1 MKNKV
6 IFLSLVFMSVIILNN
21 MDYLNSPNA
30 DQLSKIKVIS
40 VIELNNINQEKNND
54 NILLDV
60 RTEEEFNLGHIPN
73 AINISH
79 DLLLNNLS
87 PLNEYK
93 EKNIYVYCRSG
104 VRASLIINELLSNE
118 FNNIIDVEG
127 DFLSWVNAK
136 LPIEIPK

>member
-6 IFLSLVFMSVIILNN
+6 IFLSLVFMSVIVLNN

-79 DLLLNNLS
+79 DLLLNNLT

-127 DFLSWVNAK
+127 DFLSWVSAK

>member
-6 IFLSLVFMSVIILNN
+6 IFLSLVFISVIILNN

-30 DQLSKIKVIS
+30 DRLSKIKVIS

>member
-30 DQLSKIKVIS
+30 DRLSKIKVIS

>member
-6 IFLSLVFMSVIILNN
+6 IFLSLVFMSVIVLNN

-127 DFLSWVNAK
+127 DFLSWVSAK

>member
-6 IFLSLVFMSVIILNN
+6 IFLSLVLMSVIVLNN
-21 MDYLNSPNA
+21 MDYLNSPNT

-104 VRASLIINELLSNE
+104 ARASLIINELLSNE
-118 FNNIIDVEG
+118 FNNIIYVEG